1 MLDHVGAVLVS
12 GWYHRGVAM
21 TLRTD
26 AELENALAA
35 LAAAEGASRQ
45 EIIRRAVLERY
56 ERAGHAAR
64 IEDSSNRMIAKWGD
78 VLDRL
83 GTA

>member
-1 MLDHVGAVLVS
+1 
-12 GWYHRGVAM
+12 M

-26 AELENALAA
+26 EELDQALTA

-45 EIIRRAVLERY
+45 EIIRRAVLDRY
-56 ERAGHAAR
+56 ERNSHATRVQESASR
-64 IEDSSNRMIAKWGD
+64 LIEEWGD

-83 GTA
+83 GTV